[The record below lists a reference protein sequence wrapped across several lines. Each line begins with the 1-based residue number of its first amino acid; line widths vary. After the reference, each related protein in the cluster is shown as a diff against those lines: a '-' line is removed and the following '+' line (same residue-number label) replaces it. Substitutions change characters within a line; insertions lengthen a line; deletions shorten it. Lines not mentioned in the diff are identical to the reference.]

1 MTHMEDIQSQQGQTL
16 VEPLKFEPLKD
27 DTPSNTLQSRLN
39 SPLLKVAVVALV
51 LALGLLSYLMAA
63 TSAHIETTPNARQLK
78 QLKIEVDGLLTFKTG
93 ERFLLLPGEHSIH
106 VSALGYHAHTEDL
119 TIPSG
124 GSFLHPVTLTPL
136 PGHLTVNI
144 QDTNAN
150 NTQGNKAQDIKATVT
165 IDGEQAGHA
174 GTEIR
179 DIAAGKHQ
187 LSIQSPR
194 HQLHTQSIDIN
205 GQDQAQQL
213 DIALQPNWAKVQINT
228 TPEGAQVFSDQ
239 LRLGTTPL
247 NAELLA
253 GKHQLMVKLAGY
265 KSWRQTLRVNAEQ
278 AQTLPLIKLSPADGL
293 VEVSSTPS
301 GASVTVDGQYQG
313 QTPLSISLAPD
324 QSYRFTLFKDGFEAQ
339 HRRFS
344 VDKVNTETSPQTL
357 AVTLGASLGDII
369 IQATPSDALLYVD
382 GRLMGRANRQL
393 TLPARQHSLS
403 IRKDGYAS
411 HDTQILPRPDLA
423 QTLKVSLLTTDQDL
437 WKKIPRRYTNTGG
450 QALMLFRPDVNFTM
464 GASRRQQ
471 GRRSNEVQ
479 RQVKLK
485 RGFYLSEAPVSN
497 AQYRQFERFHSSGH
511 VKGNSLNGDHY
522 PVVNVTWEK
531 AAAYC
536 NWLSQQE
543 KLTPFYSETQ
553 GTITGFNNQANGYRL
568 PTEAEW
574 AWGARYENGAMITFP
589 WGKTL
594 PPAPKSG
601 NYGDRSA
608 AKLLGNILLNF
619 EDGYKV
625 TAPLKS
631 FPPNSKKLYGFGGNT
646 AEWAHDFYAIKT
658 GLSLVTEVDPS
669 GPEKG
674 DYHVIRGSSWAH
686 ATMTE
691 LRLAFRDYHNQS
703 RYDVGFRVARY
714 AQ

>member
-1 MTHMEDIQSQQGQTL
+1 MTHMEDIKSQQGQTL

-27 DTPSNTLQSRLN
+27 DTPSNTLQSRFN
-39 SPLLKVAVVALV
+39 SPLLKVVVVALA

-63 TSAHIETTPNARQLK
+63 TSARIETTPNARQLI
-78 QLKIEVDGLLTFKTG
+78 QLKVEVDGLLTFKTG
-93 ERFLLLPGEHSIH
+93 ERFLLLPGEHTIH
-106 VSALGYHAHTEDL
+106 VSAPGYHTHTENL

-136 PGHLTVNI
+136 PGHLTVNV
-144 QDTNAN
+144 QDASAN
-150 NTQGNKAQDIKATVT
+150 NTQGNKVQDIKATVT
-165 IDGEQAGHA
+165 IDGEQAGHV

-179 DIAAGKHQ
+179 GITAGMHQ

-194 HQLHTQSIDIN
+194 HQQHTQSIDIN
-205 GQDQAQQL
+205 GQDQTQQL
-213 DIALQPNWAKVQINT
+213 DVALKPNWAKVQVNT
-228 TPEGAQVFSDQ
+228 TPAGAQVFSDQ
-239 LRLGTTPL
+239 QRLGTTPL

-253 GKHQLMVKLAGY
+253 GKHQLMVKLTGY
-265 KSWRQTLRVNAEQ
+265 KSWQQTLRVNAEQ

-293 VEVSSTPS
+293 VEVSSIPS

-339 HRRFS
+339 HRRLA
-344 VDKVNTETSPQTL
+344 VDKANTEATPQTL

-382 GRLMGRANRQL
+382 GLLMGRANRQL

-437 WKKIPRRYTNTGG
+437 WKKIPRRYTSTGG

-479 RQVKLK
+479 RQVKLE
-485 RGFYLSEAPVSN
+485 RGFYLSETPVSN

-522 PVVNVTWEK
+522 PVVSVTWEK

-553 GTITGFNNQANGYRL
+553 GAITGFNKQANGYRL

-574 AWGARYENGAMITFP
+574 AWGARYENGTMITFP

-619 EDGYKV
+619 DDGYKV
-625 TAPLKS
+625 TAPLKN
-631 FPPNSKKLYGFGGNT
+631 FPPNSKKLYGLGGNT
-646 AEWAHDFYAIKT
+646 AEWVHDFYAIKT
-658 GLSLVTEVDPS
+658 GLSLATEIDPS

-686 ATMTE
+686 STMTE

-703 RYDVGFRVARY
+703 RNDVGFRVARY